1 MIIAMGAGARGG
13 GSDGSSGAASLS
25 SHGQP
30 EAYPLMLINCA
41 AYQDG
46 RKLADIPI
54 ADISEYVSRPDC
66 FVWVA
71 LADASPAE
79 LEELAEEFGLHPLA
93 VEDARNGHQRP
104 KIEEYDDSLFVVIH
118 AVDVA
123 PGGDGDLAVSEVDIF
138 AGPNYILS
146 LRPAALPGFAD
157 VRARCEREPDLLRRG
172 SGFVLYAIMDAI
184 VDRYFPVLDALDSA
198 LEGAETRLFDGGSTR
213 GRIEELYALK
223 RRLMTLKHAVA
234 PLMESV
240 GKLYGGRVPQLC
252 SGTQEYFRDV
262 YDHLARVHAGI
273 ESIREMQA
281 TAISVNIALISLSEG
296 EVTKRLAAWG
306 ALITVPTLIAGV
318 YGMNFAH
325 MPELE
330 WTLGYPLALALMVV
344 VDLLLYRRLRRAKWL

>member
-1 MIIAMGAGARGG
+1 
-13 GSDGSSGAASLS
+13 
-25 SHGQP
+25 
-30 EAYPLMLINCA
+30 MLINCA
-41 AYQDG
+41 AYHDG

-71 LADASPAE
+71 LCDATP
-79 LEELAEEFGLHPLA
+79 EELDEMAGEFGLHPLA
-93 VEDARNGHQRP
+93 VEDARKGHQRP
-104 KIEEYDDSLFVVIH
+104 KIDEYDDSLF
-118 AVDVA
+118 AVLHSVEAA
-123 PGGDGDLAVSEVDIF
+123 PGGGDGDFIVSEVDVF

-146 LRPAALPGFAD
+146 LRPSSVPGFAD
-157 VRARCEREPDLLRRG
+157 VRARCEREPELLRRG
-172 SGFVLYAIMDAI
+172 SGFVLYAIMDAV
-184 VDRYFPVLDALDSA
+184 VDRYFPAIDALDSS
-198 LEGAETRLFDGGSTR
+198 LEHAETRLFDGSSTR

-223 RRLMTLKHAVA
+223 RRLMVLKHAVA

-252 SGTQEYFRDV
+252 MGTQDYFRDV
-262 YDHLARVHAGI
+262 YDHLTRIHAEI

-306 ALITVPTLIAGV
+306 ALITVPTLIAGI

-325 MPELE
+325 MPELQ
-330 WTLGYPLALALMVV
+330 WAMGYPFALGLMFF
-344 VDLLLYRRLRRAKWL
+344 VDLLLFLRLRRAKWI